1 MKKRTVVTSE
11 TRELWII
18 RQGNKE
24 DVNVY
29 SSVPSET
36 QTTPEFEANHGSNGS
51 LVTYSETSS
60 LADMPNE

>member
-18 RQGNKE
+18 RQGKKE

-36 QTTPEFEANHGSNGS
+36 QTTPELEANHGSNGS
-51 LVTYSETSS
+51 PVTSSETSS
-60 LADMPNE
+60 LADTPNE